1 MDAFTYQVDIIT
13 RSLQP
18 QLSVLWILIWI
29 RQVISENRATN
40 VKVYIYICTLSEN
53 KLKKMFALQAM
64 DTDRKANPQWV
75 FLLAWFAT
83 CGNIFFLTVN
93 VSILCLSSNVK
104 ITKTTA
110 QLYWKECKQASLLL
124 FSIVSIICHV
134 ALHCLFQIVRSASI
148 GIRRMTFVYFT
159 NKAKMYS
166 RGGFRGAPPP
176 PPPPPP

>member
-1 MDAFTYQVDIIT
+1 MW
-13 RSLQP
+13 R
-18 QLSVLWILIWI
+18 
-29 RQVISENRATN
+29 
-40 VKVYIYICTLSEN
+40 YIYICTLSEN
-53 KLKKMFALQAM
+53 KFKKMFALQAM

-134 ALHCLFQIVRSASI
+134 ALHCCFKSFALHQSVSGEWHLYTLQMKQKCIPGADSV
-148 GIRRMTFVYFT
+148 
-159 NKAKMYS
+159 
-166 RGGFRGAPPP
+166 GGGGAHPARACAPPP
-176 PPPPPP
+176 KIR